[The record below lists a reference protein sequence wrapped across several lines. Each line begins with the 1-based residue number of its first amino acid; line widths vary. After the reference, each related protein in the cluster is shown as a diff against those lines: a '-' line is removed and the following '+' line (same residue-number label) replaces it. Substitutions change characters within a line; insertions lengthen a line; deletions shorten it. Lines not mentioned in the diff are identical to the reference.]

1 MTDRNSPGKHGKHKS
16 RFAKS
21 SADLWMVM
29 VVGTTT
35 IFIIAVDWLGASL
48 LHTFFGPRDER
59 LLLEPLTVTV
69 ERTDAVIQRW
79 SMTALGLSATIVALF
94 VLAWVLS
101 TWVQGR
107 DRKRKQR
114 DSADATPTLNA
125 WKKLWLS
132 LALLIFAITLGW
144 SSAGL
149 EQWLMGDHGSLQ
161 HLSDRF
167 SIAVSALFI
176 GVLVGALGI
185 SIKNRRK
192 PWRYWLVMSLSAIGI
207 VLVATSWFT
216 SVHIPPA
223 SVLLFLA
230 LSWGYLLFQLVWSYA
245 IPQNFSSDE
254 KPPPRR
260 HLICF
265 ISDQVASKPFERGY
279 AFDKFEDHVQAR
291 FDGHADIAEALI
303 RAFRE
308 WTSHSSMP
316 EDTPELP
323 ADFADALVI
332 VLYALQQELSEGFA
346 QQGSEPLQSV
356 FLRLHKRLDKSSL
369 DDEKTSLNDLKSS
382 SNLELEL
389 LAVHLLGE
397 VWRMHRQPVGR
408 NSMLSDLI
416 KAYQTLTGI
425 RAKWLMPVIS
435 AEHNLGLGT
444 EASSRSLNSPT
455 MQEMTCVFSES
466 QTKDGKRSGS
476 FEAIEQFAWLFEVLF
491 RRYYGLQSDLPL
503 FSVFLPELE
512 RRRPAELVRL
522 DDAIRQPGAL
532 GIDFLDYEQC
542 SQAIVDIIR
551 HLSEHPEDEIAIDF
565 TGGLKPTTMAAV
577 FATTFSHATSQYV
590 DTNEFTVYGFDMRYH
605 DIRFLIS

>member
-1 MTDRNSPGKHGKHKS
+1 MTDRNSPGNHGKHKS

-21 SADLWMVM
+21 SADLWMIM

-35 IFIIAVDWLGASL
+35 VFIVAVDWLGASL

-59 LLLEPLTVTV
+59 LLLEPLAVAV
-69 ERTDAVIQRW
+69 ERADAVIQRF
-79 SMTALGLSATIVALF
+79 SITALSLSVTIVALF

-114 DSADATPTLNA
+114 NPADAAPALNA

-132 LALLIFAITLGW
+132 IALLVFAITLGW

-176 GVLVGALGI
+176 AVLIGALGI
-185 SIKNRRK
+185 SIKNRRP
-192 PWRYWLVMSLSAIGI
+192 PWRYWLVTSLSAIGI

-223 SVLLFLA
+223 PVLLFLA

-265 ISDQVASKPFERGY
+265 ISDQVAARPGEGGY
-279 AFDKFEDHVQAR
+279 ALDQFEGHVQAR
-291 FDGHADIAEALI
+291 FDGHADTADALI

-308 WTSHSSMP
+308 WTSRTSMP
-316 EDTPELP
+316 EDTQELP
-323 ADFADALVI
+323 AQFADALLAA
-332 VLYALQQELSEGFA
+332 LYTLQQDLSEGA
-346 QQGSEPLQSV
+346 GQQEPEPVRNV
-356 FLRLHKRLDKSSL
+356 FLRLNQKLEQSSL
-369 DDEKTSLNDLKSS
+369 NSLKSS
-382 SNLELEL
+382 SCLDLEL

-435 AEHNLGLGT
+435 AEHNLGLST
-444 EASSRSLNSPT
+444 EEASHSSDTTT

-466 QTKDGKRSGS
+466 QTKGGKRTGS

-491 RRYYGLQSDLPL
+491 RRYYGLGSDAPL
-503 FSVFLPELE
+503 FSVFLPEIE
-512 RRRPAELVRL
+512 RRKPAELVRL

-532 GIDFLDYEQC
+532 GIDFLNYEQC